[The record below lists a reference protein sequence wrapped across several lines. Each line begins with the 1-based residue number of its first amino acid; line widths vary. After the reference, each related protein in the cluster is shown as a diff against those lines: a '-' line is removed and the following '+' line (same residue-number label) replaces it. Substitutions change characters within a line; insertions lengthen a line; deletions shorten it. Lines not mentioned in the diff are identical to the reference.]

1 MSVTTIPLL
10 DDLQGTW
17 AGFQI
22 ELGDPTQLQPL
33 ADVFPFISVT
43 DLKRLI
49 WIQQGGNP
57 RWAPERVFL
66 GVRSAAGIRPIEFHW
81 PMSVTGGGVDL
92 PDPTAVREPNP
103 GLVDEAGNRK
113 PVGPTMIGSLI
124 LETALSP
131 EIIATGMLP
140 VVTAISLADL
150 APASEDELTGALY
163 GGYYQLYFP
172 WLTAPGQVLDAV
184 SPTAALGDAYAA
196 AQAYTADR
204 LTRIRVVQ
212 RALAKGLAGP
222 SVSMTNMTR
231 LRWTL
236 PPPSEQPESLERTFY
251 GLHATAT
258 IPFIRF
264 FPFGRS
270 PLVKLALK
278 PDGAPILDDDKV
290 FAQYLN
296 QAAPILKS
304 SSVILAK
311 IPIDSPH
318 VSRGSAFTLFMFE
331 DGTCDITLDVPQRGV
346 TYVSAVAADAQRIL
360 RTVVTALGFSP
371 DTEPVLRDLHATY
384 KWTHP
389 DPRRAAPLSA
399 ARIQQRVGALTPF
412 LESVPADEKSLAK
425 FQWRAVSN
433 YESETAQF
441 AYITQMILRSDQGQ
455 EGEEGLG
462 KYSAELGEKFGLT
475 QAAAAAV
482 LERWAERR
490 ADAVAPAAGPGAG
503 SLAVPKHSTGAS
515 VAIQGAHPEYT
526 LEIQN
531 IDTIEELQRIVSVV
545 GVLLGASTADLSIA
559 PPPPAVEAAAA
570 AVAIADE
577 AVAAAGAELGPPEEE
592 LDMGEVDPAM
602 AALMADLG
610 FGGEADEGEEE
621 EAGGA
626 GGPALVIEEVAPL
639 GVPVAEP
646 AAAAPDLDAAVAA
659 VEEECHG
666 NPWSAGEPPL
676 KISPDYYMAKLK
688 AQDKVLFGYPADETK
703 RVKSYSKSCQR
714 RDDRQPN
721 IMTLAEYARVKRC
734 YEGRVRFVDL
744 PPRKASDLPQD
755 PAWNPKKAV
764 DDDYFLTDHT
774 PGPTFG
780 MPLWSVYGYD
790 GKTELGQYLYVMCSE
805 LWCDRDNLPL
815 LREEFEGTQG
825 RGFTKPPMSCP
836 FCAGRP
842 FVDMASPKTGESVV
856 VRAPKE
862 ATGKVHRFIG
872 IITRN
877 KHPKGYDLP
886 CCDTSTRMLKKYMTE
901 AFQGT
906 LKFGRPITIADDEG
920 VEEAAP
926 PPELELEPV
935 ALEGKIDYRQ
945 RLGSMHTQYILG
957 NDKALEAGKIGLLPP
972 ALDAFFGQK
981 GPKAL
986 ESRGIRPTFAEGAI
1000 VFVRVGVDTH
1010 TRTPGLNLFAGLA
1023 PLLGF
1028 ESAEE
1033 CQRYILQKRPVRAFE
1048 SANYGTL
1055 VQEFAAK
1062 ATVTDEQLTKSLPE
1076 FAGEFGYRL
1085 DVNRPH
1091 IIRLYKAWSAYLA
1104 SLADIKTPKRLRHL
1118 EHLLAQPQVI
1128 TSRGLLLVV
1137 LEQTGDTINVVCPS
1151 FGIPMASVFGDVPIA
1166 FMWHDKRDESWEP
1179 IVLYNGTKDAVR
1191 FFGERSAELELVPP
1205 MLRGALQQWLRDWR
1219 SSSLGCGRP
1228 APPPHVWTPDKNTTD
1243 LPRLTQLRSRM
1254 DGATATTL
1262 VRDRSNRLAGVL
1274 FTVGTN
1280 TLFVPCLDDGS
1291 LADTM
1296 PRVFEAEAI
1305 PPAPVDAYLKF
1316 YATLATQF
1324 PGLAPTK
1331 LLAKMDDATQI
1342 VGFMT
1347 AVGSMVPTAATS
1359 LASAT
1364 ELPVQQIDAF
1374 AWERDALIL
1383 RSPDAPALAG
1393 KVLEESTASVE
1404 EQLAEAYQYLRLT
1417 LSKWLARDARG
1428 PAMRE
1433 ALIKLISSQ
1442 GLPLYEKRKRMD
1454 ILLEPLLRE
1463 WISVEVSEE
1472 RKALSLLRQDC
1483 LSLVGDACSEAEGC
1497 VWTSE
1502 ALGEGTG
1509 AIGGDGA
1516 AAGGGNRCLIHA
1528 PVREASTDPIRI
1540 FTARLADELLRY
1552 SAGRRDI
1559 FDGAVQAIRTPRGAV
1574 RVGNELFMATNPKE
1588 PAHVIMERLGFTGQ
1602 TAVAFPEEMLR
1613 FEGAE
1618 DEPDYP
1624 VIVTAD
1630 GEVAVASVGLPASW
1644 VEKGLTVPSPPEGL
1658 DDAKRLVYAE
1668 GTGIPLEK
1676 WEERLKDRR
1685 KKLSLVGDADRGF
1698 QWSTQDFYVIAS
1710 ITLSNVLFVHQEP
1723 TGLLKID
1730 KWIQPPNIG
1739 GAAANLQMY
1748 MIVWGP
1754 RELLV
1759 SRGKVYRFLTKDLP
1773 ADLLTA
1779 LDGASPMPEEEA
1791 KGVVGPPDED
1801 QAAAPLDVVPLV
1813 AVAPPPVVQNSPAEA
1828 VVAPVVASV
1837 VDTVAAAGDQAVVA
1851 ADAAVASVVDTL
1863 TEAGKQLTGA
1873 V

>member
-10 DDLQGTW
+10 NDLQSTW

-22 ELGDPTQLQPL
+22 ELGGAVQSLT
-33 ADVFPFISVT
+33 DVFPFISVT

-66 GVRSAAGIRPIEFHW
+66 GVRSVAGIRPIEFHW
-81 PMSVTGGGVDL
+81 PASVTGGGVDL
-92 PDPTAVREPNP
+92 PDPTIARAPNP
-103 GLVDEAGNRK
+103 GLIDETGNRR

-131 EIIATGMLP
+131 EILATGTLP
-140 VVTAISLADL
+140 VVTVISLADL

-172 WLTAPGQVLDAV
+172 WLTAPGQVLDAAR
-184 SPTAALGDAYAA
+184 PTAALGEAYAA

-212 RALAKGLAGP
+212 RALAKDAAGE
-222 SVSMTNMTR
+222 SVSMTTMTR

-236 PPPSEQPESLERTFY
+236 PPPSEKPESLERTFY

-264 FPFGRS
+264 FPVGRS

-278 PDGAPILDDDKV
+278 PDGAPFLNDDKV

-296 QAAPILKS
+296 QAAPVLKS
-304 SSVILAK
+304 ASVILAK
-311 IPIDSPH
+311 IPIDSAH
-318 VSRGSAFTLFMFE
+318 VGRGAAFTLFMFE
-331 DGTCDITLDVPQRGV
+331 DGTCDITLEVPQRGT
-346 TYVSAVAADAQRIL
+346 TYVDAVASDAQRIL
-360 RTVVTALGFSP
+360 RSVVTALGFP
-371 DTEPVLRDLHATY
+371 PETEPILRDLHATY
-384 KWTHP
+384 KWIHP
-389 DPRRAAPLSA
+389 APRRAAAMST
-399 ARIQQRVGALTPF
+399 ARIQQRVAALTPF
-412 LESVPADEKSLAK
+412 LEAVPADEKSLAV

-441 AYITQMILRSDQGQ
+441 AYITQMILRSGPGH
-455 EGEEGLG
+455 EAGEESLG
-462 KYSAELGEKFGLT
+462 KYSAELAETFGLT
-475 QAAAAAV
+475 QQAAASV

-545 GVLLGASTADLSIA
+545 GVLLGASTEDLSIA

-577 AVAAAGAELGPPEEE
+577 SAATAGADLGPPEEE

-610 FGGEADEGEEE
+610 FGGDDEE
-621 EAGGA
+621 GA
-626 GGPALVIEEVAPL
+626 GAPELVIEELAA
-639 GVPVAEP
+639 VPV
-646 AAAAPDLDAAVAA
+646 AAPDLDQAVAA

-666 NPWSAGEPPL
+666 TPWTAGEPPL
-676 KISPDYYMAKLK
+676 KISADYYMAKLK
-688 AQDKVLFGYPADETK
+688 TQDKVLFGYPADETK

-744 PPRKASDLPQD
+744 PPRKPSDLPQD

-774 PGPTFG
+774 PGPTLG
-780 MPLWSVYGYD
+780 MPIWSVYGYD
-790 GKTELGQYLYVMCSE
+790 SKTRVGEFLYVMCSE
-805 LWCDRDNLPL
+805 LWCDRDNLPI
-815 LREEFEGTQG
+815 LREEFESTQG
-825 RGFTKPPMSCP
+825 RGFTKPPNTCP

-842 FVDMASPKTGESVV
+842 VVDMATPKTGESVI
-856 VRAPKE
+856 VRGAKE

-906 LKFGRPITIADDEG
+906 LKYGRSLALEEEG
-920 VEEAAP
+920 EAAP

-935 ALEGKIDYRQ
+935 ALEGRIDYRQ

-981 GPKAL
+981 GSTAIEL
-986 ESRGIRPTFAEGAI
+986 RGIRPTFTEDAI

-1010 TRTPGLNLFAGLA
+1010 TRAPGLNLFAGLA

-1033 CQRYILQKRPVRAFE
+1033 CQRAILQKRSVRAFE

-1055 VQEFAAK
+1055 VQEFAAQ
-1062 ATVTDEQLTKSLPE
+1062 ATVTEEQLTRSLSE

-1085 DVNRPH
+1085 DVNRAH
-1091 IIRLYKAWSAYLA
+1091 VVRLYKAWTAFLVA
-1104 SLADIKTPKRLRHL
+1104 LADNKTPKRLRHL
-1118 EHLLAQPQVI
+1118 EHMLAQPQVI
-1128 TSRGLLLVV
+1128 TQRGLLLVV
-1137 LEQTGDTINVVCPS
+1137 LEQTGDQINVVCPS

-1191 FFGERSAELELVPP
+1191 FFGERSPELEHLPP
-1205 MLRGALQQWLRDWR
+1205 ALRVALQQWLRDWR

-1254 DGATATTL
+1254 EGATATTL

-1291 LADTM
+1291 LADSM
-1296 PRVFEAEAI
+1296 PRVFEVEAI

-1316 YATLATQF
+1316 YAMLATQY

-1331 LLAKMDDATQI
+1331 LLARMDDATQI

-1347 AVGSMVPTAATS
+1347 AVGSMVPTAAGPM
-1359 LASAT
+1359 AAA

-1383 RSPDAPALAG
+1383 RSPDAPGLTG

-1417 LSKWLARDARG
+1417 LSQWLVRDARG
-1428 PAMRE
+1428 PATRE
-1433 ALIKLISSQ
+1433 ALSKLV
-1442 GLPLYEKRKRMD
+1442 GLQSVPLYEKRKRMD
-1454 ILLEPLLRE
+1454 IILEPLLRE
-1463 WISVEVSEE
+1463 WISVEVSVE

-1483 LSLVGDACSEAEGC
+1483 LSLEGEACGETEGC
-1497 VWTSE
+1497 RWVSNMD
-1502 ALGEGTG
+1502 
-1509 AIGGDGA
+1509 GGS
-1516 AAGGGNRCLIHA
+1516 GGGVEGRGRCLIHA
-1528 PVREASTDPIRI
+1528 PVREAGTDPIRI

-1559 FDGAVQAIRTPRGAV
+1559 FDRTVQAIRTPRGAV

-1588 PAHVIMERLGFTGQ
+1588 PAHVILERLGFTGH
-1602 TAVAFPEEMLR
+1602 TAVAFPEELLR
-1613 FEGAE
+1613 FDGAE
-1618 DEPDYP
+1618 EEPNF
-1624 VIVTAD
+1624 VAD
-1630 GEVAVASVGLPASW
+1630 GEVSVVPIGLPASW
-1644 VEKGLTVPSPPEGL
+1644 IEKGLTVASPPEGL
-1658 DDAKRLVYAE
+1658 DDVKRLAFAE
-1668 GTGIPLEK
+1668 GTGRSIEK
-1676 WEERLKDRR
+1676 WEESLRDRR
-1685 KKLSLVGDADRGF
+1685 KRFNLPGDIDRGF
-1698 QWSTQDFYVIAS
+1698 QWSTQDFFVIAS
-1710 ITLSNVLFVHQEP
+1710 ITLSNILFVHQEP
-1723 TGLLKID
+1723 TGAIKID
-1730 KWIQPPNIG
+1730 QWIQPPNIA
-1739 GAAANLQMY
+1739 GAAKQDQMY
-1748 MIVWGP
+1748 MIFWGA

-1759 SRGKVYRFLTKDLP
+1759 TRGKVYRSLTKNLP

-1779 LDGASPMPEEEA
+1779 LDGASPIPEEEA
-1791 KGVVGPPDED
+1791 KGVVGPPEE
-1801 QAAAPLDVVPLV
+1801 
-1813 AVAPPPVVQNSPAEA
+1813 APP
-1828 VVAPVVASV
+1828 VAI
-1837 VDTVAAAGDQAVVA
+1837 VDTVLAASDQVSAAAEAFVA
-1851 ADAAVASVVDTL
+1851 PIASALKELVPTS
-1863 TEAGKQLTGA
+1863 
-1873 V
+1873 